1 LLVIAEGSAGR
12 GTSDEERLDPD
23 RSIVERARAGDH
35 DAFTMIALDVGDRL
49 FGIAKLILR
58 DRDRAEDAVQEAL
71 IRVWHDL
78 PRLRDPD
85 RFEPWLRR
93 ILVNACY
100 DEARRTRR
108 RAEVRILPDA
118 AASDVSGAFLQRE
131 RLDRAFRRLP
141 VDQRAVIVMHHY
153 LGMTLAEVAEAVAAP
168 AGTVKSRL
176 HYAMQSMRAALE
188 ADDRGAGAD
197 AGSRL
202 A

>member
-1 LLVIAEGSAGR
+1 
-12 GTSDEERLDPD
+12 
-23 RSIVERARAGDH
+23 
-35 DAFTMIALDVGDRL
+35 MIALDVGDRL

-58 DRDRAEDAVQEAL
+58 DRDRAEDAVQDAL
-71 IRVWHDL
+71 IRVWHEL

-100 DEARRTRR
+100 DEARRARR

-118 AASDVSGAFLQRE
+118 AASDVSASFLQRE

-153 LGMTLAEVAEAVAAP
+153 VGMTLAEVAEAVDAP

-176 HYAMQSMRAALE
+176 HYAMQAMRAALD
-188 ADDRGAGAD
+188 ADERGAATD
-197 AGSRL
+197 AGSRS